1 MTGSSFSFLVAI
13 RHLRYGVAQTLLT
26 IGVVASSV
34 TLIIFLSSL
43 IAGLQ
48 ERLIEN
54 TTGAIPHIVI
64 EQPERMPIP
73 AWEIDSLR
81 REDTL
86 YVGTTMSLEQRLRKI
101 EDWTAWLDRLRQ
113 FDTNIIAVSPEVEE
127 QAIMTRGA
135 RSKGVSVI
143 GVIPERHNDVV
154 DIQSKLTQG
163 RFFGLNGG
171 EVAIGHQL
179 AGDFDVTLGNKI
191 RLINPEGVSATYTVA
206 GVFDTGFRGVDDSVV
221 FVPLRDAQSLFGLG
235 SAVTS
240 IGLKLERIFEAEE
253 LANRLD
259 LQLPYE
265 AESWMEENQS
275 LLAALRGQTQS
286 SRLILIF
293 TTLAAGFGIASILIT
308 AVVSKLRE
316 IGILK
321 AMGATSRQIIEIFSF
336 ESTILAAIGGIIG
349 AAFGSWLS
357 LFVYRLRLVAAPG
370 GERDVFPVIIT
381 TELVVGSI
389 FLAIGVG
396 FFASLYPSLR
406 AARVDP
412 IEVIRST

>member
-171 EVAIGHQL
+171 EAAIGYQL

>member
-1 MTGSSFSFLVAI
+1 MMGSSFSLLIAI

-34 TLIIFLSSL
+34 TLVIFLSSL

-48 ERLIEN
+48 KSLIEN

-64 EQPERMPIP
+64 KQPERMPVP
-73 AWEIDSLR
+73 AWEIDSVQQ
-81 REDTL
+81 EDTL

-101 EDWTAWLDRLRQ
+101 EDWTAWLDRLRH
-113 FDTNIIAVSPEVEE
+113 FDSNITAVSPEVEE

-135 RSKGVSVI
+135 RRTGVSVI
-143 GVIPERHNDVV
+143 GIIPERHNDVV
-154 DIQSKLTQG
+154 DIQSKLIQG

-171 EVAIGHQL
+171 EAAIGYRL
-179 AGDFDVTLGNKI
+179 ADDFDIALGNKL
-191 RLINPEGVSATYTVA
+191 RLINSEGVSATYTVA
-206 GVFDTGFRGVDDSVV
+206 GLFDTGFRGVDDSVV

-275 LLAALRGQTQS
+275 LLAGLRGQTQS

-293 TTLAAGFGIASILIT
+293 TTLATGFGIASILIT

-321 AMGATSRQIIEIFSF
+321 AMGATSRQIIEIFSL
-336 ESTILAAIGGIIG
+336 ESTILAAIGGLIG

-357 LFVYRLRLVAAPG
+357 LFVYGLRLAAAPG
-370 GERDVFPVIIT
+370 GKRDVFPVIIT
-381 TELVVGSI
+381 TELVVGCI
-389 FLAIGVG
+389 LLAIGVG
-396 FFASLYPSLR
+396 FLASVYPSLK

>member
-1 MTGSSFSFLVAI
+1 MESSFSLLIAI

-34 TLIIFLSSL
+34 TLVIFLSSL

-48 ERLIEN
+48 KRLIEN

-64 EQPERMPIP
+64 KQPERMPIP
-73 AWEIDSLR
+73 AWEIDSLQQ
-81 REDTL
+81 EDTL

-101 EDWTAWLDRLRQ
+101 EDWTAWLDRLRH
-113 FDTNIIAVSPEVEE
+113 FDSNIIAVSPEVEE

-135 RSKGVSVI
+135 RRTGVSVI
-143 GVIPERHNDVV
+143 GIIPERHNDVV
-154 DIQSKLTQG
+154 DIQSKLIQG

-171 EVAIGHQL
+171 EAAIGYRL
-179 AGDFDVTLGNKI
+179 ADDFDIVLGNKL
-191 RLINPEGVSATYTVA
+191 RLINSKGVSATYTVA
-206 GVFDTGFRGVDDSVV
+206 GLFDTGFRGVDDSVV

-240 IGLKLERIFEAEE
+240 IGLKLERIFGAEE

-321 AMGATSRQIIEIFSF
+321 AMGATSRQIIEIFSL
-336 ESTILAAIGGIIG
+336 ESTILAAIGGLIG

-357 LFVYRLRLVAAPG
+357 LFVYRLRLAAAPG

-389 FLAIGVG
+389 LLAIGVG
-396 FFASLYPSLR
+396 FFAALYPSLK